1 MSFIDKDEELL
12 WVEPIE
18 KKEVIQRVMGEFT
31 IHPIT
36 AKLLVNRGLEDF
48 DTIHK
53 FLYSKLP
60 DLIDPYLFPGMD
72 DAVKH
77 ITEIIENKQGIL
89 IYGDNDVDGMTGT
102 ALLTDFFKMLGAKVY
117 FYVPNRNKLKRSVI
131 LDALNFAIDNEC
143 KLVITVDCSITTT
156 DEIEELVPKKV
167 QIIITD
173 HHEPTAKLPNC
184 IATLNPKLLDSTYPN
199 RELTGVGVA
208 FKLAHGVTNH
218 LIANNLVDPKKIDL
232 KDYLDLVALGT
243 VADMGALQGEN
254 RILVQYGLK
263 QLKNTKRIGLKKLFE
278 ICDLSPQEITAN
290 ALASKIAPRMNSL
303 GRIADPRR
311 GVEFLLVEEEKAAE
325 EMAKELDLNNIERQ
339 KIEKLLTEEIDHY
352 IETHS
357 EVLKEKAL
365 VLSSRNWHPG
375 IIPILSAKIAKQ
387 YNRPTIIIAI
397 NEEGV
402 GKGSMRTIKEFPLLP
417 ILKKNAKI
425 LINFGGHDMAS
436 GLTIHED
443 DIPKFKESFISE
455 ANSNLKTQDVRS
467 KLFLDVKANFSD
479 LTFDLMDSFTLL
491 EPFGNE
497 NPSPVLY
504 CHAKQAWPPKVI
516 NKYHLK
522 LFLEQGDR
530 FLEGIAIGM
539 ASRRKE
545 LYKKGLAL
553 KIAFTPQVNYY
564 HKKASIQLVIRDF
577 KIMN

>member
-1 MSFIDKDEELL
+1 MSFIDKEEDLL
-12 WVEPIE
+12 WVEPTENKEGVE
-18 KKEVIQRVMGEFT
+18 KVMSEFT

-36 AKLLVNRGLEDF
+36 AKLLVNRDF
-48 DTIHK
+48 TSFDSIHK

-60 DLIDPYLFPGMD
+60 DLLDPYLFPGMD
-72 DAVKH
+72 DAVKR
-77 ITEIIENKQGIL
+77 ISEVIEKKQGIL

-102 ALLTDFFKMLGAKVY
+102 ALLTDFFKTLGARTF
-117 FYVPNRNKLKRSVI
+117 FYVPNRNKLKRSTI
-131 LDALNFAIDNEC
+131 IDALSFAIDNEC
-143 KLVITVDCSITTT
+143 KLLITVDCSITATE
-156 DEIEELVPKKV
+156 EIEGLVPKKV
-167 QIIITD
+167 EIIITD

-184 IATLNPKLLDSTYPN
+184 IATLNPKLLNSTYPN
-199 RELTGVGVA
+199 RDLTGVGVA
-208 FKLAHGVTNH
+208 FKLAHGLTNH
-218 LIANNLVDPKKIDL
+218 LIANHKLDPKKINL

-243 VADMGALQGEN
+243 VADMGALKREN

-263 QLKNTKRIGLKKLFE
+263 ELKKTKRIGLKKLFE
-278 ICDLSPQEITAN
+278 ICGLSSKGITAN

-303 GRIADPRR
+303 GRIADPRK
-311 GVEFLLVEEEKAAE
+311 GVDFLLVQEEKTAE

-339 KIEKLLTEEIDHY
+339 KIEKLLSEEIDHY
-352 IETHS
+352 IETHA
-357 EVLKEKAL
+357 EILNEKAI

-417 ILKKNAKI
+417 ILKKNSKM

-436 GLTIHED
+436 GLTIHEN
-443 DIPKFKESFISE
+443 DIPAFKRSFITE
-455 ANSNLKTQDVRS
+455 ANSNLKKQDVRS
-467 KLFLDVKANFSD
+467 KLFLDAHANFSD
-479 LTFDLMDSFTLL
+479 LTFDLMDSFMFL

-497 NPSPVLY
+497 NPPPILY

-539 ASRRKE
+539 AHRRKE

-553 KIAFTPQVNYY
+553 KIAYTPQVNYY
-564 HKKASIQLVIRDF
+564 HNKASIQLVIRDF